1 MIKNPADYERN
12 TSLTKFKAIS
22 LEFSPVSLPGVSTV
36 YCQTALVD
44 KSGLIITRMGTHSTL
59 VMVAVL
65 GTP

>member
-12 TSLTKFKAIS
+12 TSSAKFKAIY
-22 LEFSPVSLPGVSTV
+22 LEFSPVSLPGVSAV

-44 KSGLIITRMGTHSTL
+44 KIRTDNTL